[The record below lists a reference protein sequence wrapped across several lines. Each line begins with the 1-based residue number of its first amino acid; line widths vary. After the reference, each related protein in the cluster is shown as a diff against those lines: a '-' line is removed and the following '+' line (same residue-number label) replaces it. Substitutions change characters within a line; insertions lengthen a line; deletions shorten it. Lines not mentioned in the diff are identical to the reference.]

1 MELSISIAANSST
14 QIAMFVAPFLVLASL
29 LVAPVPMNLIFQ
41 PIELVTLFA
50 SAAIFAYVSLD
61 GETNWLEGVQLLA
74 LYLIAAIA
82 FYFLP
87 GAV

>member
-1 MELSISIAANSST
+1 MFLIGGLISYRALFGWLSPWVFI
-14 QIAMFVAPFLVLASL
+14 PSL
-29 LVAPVPMNLIFQ
+29 LVAPTPMNLIFQ

-50 SAAIFAYVSLD
+50 SSAIFAYVSLD

-87 GAV
+87 GI